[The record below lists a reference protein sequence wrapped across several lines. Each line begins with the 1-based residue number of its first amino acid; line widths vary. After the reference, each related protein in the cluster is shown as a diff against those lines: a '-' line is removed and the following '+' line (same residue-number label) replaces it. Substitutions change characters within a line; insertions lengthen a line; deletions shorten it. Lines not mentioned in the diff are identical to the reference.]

1 MIHYKLQI
9 GCLII
14 VLYISYIYLKNK
26 FQSKDKL
33 RWKLFDT
40 IVLFSVI
47 YLIFD
52 VLTVYTVNHLDSVS
66 VFTNTIFHL
75 VFLLSIDTIIFSF
88 FLYMIKITGI
98 ITNQKKTVIIF
109 IWLPYIINA
118 LILISN
124 IGNLEYR
131 HGINSNYSMGVS
143 VYTCFAMIAIYE
155 LLSIVIFLRRWK
167 YIDKY
172 KRSTIGTFLL
182 ILILISSYQMFVPD
196 SLVSSIVVVV
206 IILGIFINSES
217 LSHVELEQYK
227 KELVFAY
234 ANIIESRD
242 GSTGGHVKRTSK
254 YVELIVNDLKS
265 EGYFSNILTSDYID
279 NVVKA
284 APLHD
289 IGKISIPDSILQKP
303 GKLTDEEFDIMKKHT
318 IYGAQLVRSSL
329 SKLGDSQYIDIVYD
343 IVLHHH
349 EKWNGKG
356 YPEGL
361 KEDEIPLCARIMA
374 VADVFDAV
382 VEKRC
387 YREAMTLEQG
397 FSIIKDGIGTS
408 FDPIVARSFLSNKDK
423 VIEIFNQLNEDNAT
437 TL

>member
-1 MIHYKLQI
+1 M
-9 GCLII
+9 
-14 VLYISYIYLKNK
+14 VALYHKCFI
-26 FQSKDKL
+26 
-33 RWKLFDT
+33 
-40 IVLFSVI
+40 
-47 YLIFD
+47 
-52 VLTVYTVNHLDSVS
+52 
-66 VFTNTIFHL
+66 L
-75 VFLLSIDTIIFSF
+75 VT
-88 FLYMIKITGI
+88 
-98 ITNQKKTVIIF
+98 
-109 IWLPYIINA
+109 
-118 LILISN
+118 N

-131 HGINSNYSMGVS
+131 HGNYSNYSMGVS

-155 LLSIVIFLRRWK
+155 IFSIVIFLKRWK

-172 KRSTIGTFLL
+172 KRSAITTFLL
-182 ILILISSYQMFVPD
+182 ILILISSYQMIVPD
-196 SLVSSIVVVV
+196 SLISSVIVVI
-206 IILGIFINSES
+206 IILGIFINMEAP
-217 LSHVELEQYK
+217 SHMELEQYK

-254 YVELIVNDLKS
+254 YVELIVNDLKLN
-265 EGYFSNILTSDYID
+265 GYFNQILTKDYID
-279 NVVKA
+279 NIVKA
-284 APLHD
+284 APMHD

-318 IYGAQLVRSSL
+318 IYGAQLVRKSL

-343 IVLHHH
+343 TVLYHH

-361 KEDEIPLCARIMA
+361 KENEIPLCARIMA

-387 YREAMTLEQG
+387 YREAMTLEQW
-397 FSIIKDGIGTS
+397 FSIIEDGIGNS
-408 FDPIVARSFLSNKDK
+408 FDPVIAKSFLSNKDK
-423 VIEIFNQLNEDNAT
+423 VIEIHNQFNEDNGS

>member
-397 FSIIKDGIGTS
+397 FSIIEDGIGNS
-408 FDPIVARSFLSNKDK
+408 FDPVIAKSFLSNKDK
-423 VIEIFNQLNEDNAT
+423 VIEIHNQFNENNGS